1 MKSGRVKHSLPDRA
15 TKILVQVTLEF
26 RHLFDPDEVRS
37 GFGTFLRAMVGL
49 PTMDIDATTITE
61 DGRFIGALESGVV
74 IGGVDS
80 YSGWL
85 AVPGGARVPHA
96 AVTHVG
102 VLPTHRRQGVLSRL
116 VAAQFDDAH
125 KRGEIVAT
133 LRASEAVIY
142 ERFGYGVASSA
153 RSARLDRRHARLRS
167 TVPGDDRIRLADGD
181 ATTEQ
186 LRAVIERVNSPGTVG
201 LPAPWWE
208 LQRIRRTGGSAPIYV
223 ALHSTA
229 AGVDDG
235 YVVYQAEDPEHW
247 FGSRGRTITV
257 TEFAAATDVSR
268 AALWRHL
275 LSLDLVDS
283 VVINDLALDDPIVV
297 ALEDPRAV
305 ELGPE
310 HDETWLRLIDVEAA
324 LDART
329 YRDEDPV
336 AVAVSDPLLAANS
349 AVFQIGSKSVR
360 RVETDPDVSVGVSAL
375 ATTYLGGT
383 RWRQL
388 AAAGRVVEHRPGSVG
403 RLDALFS
410 TDRLPFAGV
419 GF

>member
-1 MKSGRVKHSLPDRA
+1 MKSGRAKHSLSGRG
-15 TKILVQVTLEF
+15 TKILVRVTIEF
-26 RHLFDPDEVRS
+26 RHLSDPDEVRS

-61 DGRFIGALESGVV
+61 PGRFIGALESGVV

-85 AVPGGARVPHA
+85 AVPGGARVSHA

-116 VAAQFDDAH
+116 MAAQFDDAH
-125 KRGEIVAT
+125 NRGEIVAT

-142 ERFGYGVASSA
+142 ERFGYGIASSS
-153 RSARLDRRHARLRS
+153 RSARLDRRRTRLRS
-167 TVPGDDRIRLADGD
+167 TVPAEGRVRLIDDAATNDQLVAVAD
-181 ATTEQ
+181 
-186 LRAVIERVNSPGTVG
+186 RVNSPGTVG
-201 LPAPWWE
+201 LPGPWWE
-208 LQRIRRTGGSAPIYV
+208 LQRIRRAGEPGPIHV
-223 ALHSTA
+223 VLHNT

-235 YVVYQAEDPEHW
+235 YVVYRAEDPEQW
-247 FGSRGRTITV
+247 FGSRTRTVTV
-257 TEFAAATDVSR
+257 TEFVATNDAAHAG
-268 AALWRHL
+268 LWHHL
-275 LSLDLVDS
+275 LTLDLVDA
-283 VVINDLALDDPIVV
+283 VAITALALDDPIVV
-297 ALEDPRAV
+297 ALDDPRAL

-310 HDETWLRLIDVEAA
+310 HDETWLRLIDVDAA

-336 AVAVSDPLLAANS
+336 TVAVSDPLLTRNS
-349 AVFQIGSKSVR
+349 GVFHIGPKSVH
-360 RVETDPDVSVGVSAL
+360 RVETEPDVSVGVSAL

-388 AAAGRVVEHRPGSVG
+388 AAAGRVVEHRPGSIR
-403 RLDALFS
+403 RLDALFG
-410 TDRLPFAGV
+410 TDRLPFSGV